1 MHANATKFHYMH
13 TSKDTDIHFQC
24 EGINIKSEDMVKML
38 GINIDKKNEIHLS
51 CYRNNQKMCIPTE
64 CFKAKIQNIK
74 Y

>member
-1 MHANATKFHYMH
+1 MH
-13 TSKDTDIHFQC
+13 TSKDTDTDFQC

-38 GINIDKKNEIHLS
+38 CINIDKKTAIHLS
-51 CYRNNQKMCIPTE
+51 YYRSNQKMCIPTE